1 MYIELDEHQKMIAIK
16 DHQKSG
22 LGFALEET
30 VECLHCGEHYQ
41 YKNVKAIRTKPQFR
55 SDNDFD
61 KLPKGATLSNP
72 TCNVGCNVVAHIKA
86 CWKHAL
92 SSQKLL

>member
-1 MYIELDEHQKMIAIK
+1 MYIELDEQQKMIAIK

-30 VECLHCGEHYQ
+30 VECLHCGDHYQ

-55 SDNDFD
+55 SNNDFD
-61 KLPKGATLSNP
+61 KIVCKNFPK
-72 TCNVGCNVVAHIKA
+72 CNGSIIDLMPFKEIHD
-86 CWKHAL
+86 
-92 SSQKLL
+92 